1 MVQLTSYVYIEGHI
15 EQDIVKGLD
24 RGEGVKQTKALVEG
38 AIMIS
43 IFSVMTL
50 FYLYVPLL
58 SIIFFLAAPIP
69 IILYTIRHGLK
80 KGIAAG
86 AIGIVISFLIGS
98 INGLM
103 TAPILIAVGLGMGV
117 FYSRRQPGNA
127 IIAGALI
134 YLFSFLISFVVSV
147 QLFQVDIMSVA
158 KESIEQLIP
167 MLESAL
173 KQSGASEQDIAK
185 QLKQFREI
193 QDSALSALPVTLL
206 IGVTLLAFVNHWFV
220 QPLIKRFVKDMP
232 ALKKFKDMRLPKS
245 MVWYYLLTLL
255 LMLIQT
261 EKGSFL
267 WLVQTSA
274 FQILFILVLIQG
286 FSFIFY
292 YCHEKS
298 ISKAV
303 PIFAIVL
310 GVLYPPVGVIVRII
324 GIADIGFD
332 LREKVKNK

>member
-1 MVQLTSYVYIEGHI
+1 
-15 EQDIVKGLD
+15 
-24 RGEGVKQTKALVEG
+24 
-38 AIMIS
+38 MIS
-43 IFSVMTL
+43 IFSVMML

-80 KGIAAG
+80 KGIFAG

-98 INGLM
+98 LAGLM
-103 TAPILIAVGLGMGV
+103 SAPILIAAGLGMGV

-127 IIAGALI
+127 IITGALI
-134 YLFSFLISFVVSV
+134 YLFSFLISFIVSV
-147 QLFQVDIMSVA
+147 QLFQVDIMGIA
-158 KESIEQLIP
+158 KESIEQMIP
-167 MLESAL
+167 MLESVL
-173 KQSGASEQDIAK
+173 KQSGASEQNIAK
-185 QLKQFREI
+185 QLKQFREM
-193 QDSALSALPVTLL
+193 QDAALSALPVALL

-232 ALKKFKDMRLPKS
+232 VLKKFKDMRLPKS

>member
-1 MVQLTSYVYIEGHI
+1 M
-15 EQDIVKGLD
+15 
-24 RGEGVKQTKALVEG
+24 
-38 AIMIS
+38 MS
-43 IFSVMTL
+43 IFAVMML

-98 INGLM
+98 MAGLM
-103 TAPILIAVGLGMGV
+103 SAPILIAVGLGMGV

-127 IIAGALI
+127 IITGALL
-134 YLFSFLISFVVSV
+134 YLFSILISFVVSV
-147 QLFQVDIMSVA
+147 QLFQIDIMNIA
-158 KESIEQLIP
+158 KESIEQMMP
-167 MLESAL
+167 MVESVL
-173 KQSGASEQDIAK
+173 KQSGASEKDIAK
-185 QLKQFREI
+185 QLKQFKEM
-193 QDSALSALPVTLL
+193 QDTALSALPVALL
-206 IGVTLLAFVNHWFV
+206 ILVTLMAFVNHWFV
-220 QPLIKRFVKDMP
+220 RPLLKRFVSDMP
-232 ALKKFKDMRLPKS
+232 SLKKFKDMRLPKS

-286 FSFIFY
+286 FFFLFY
-292 YCHEKS
+292 YCHEKN

-303 PIFAIVL
+303 PIFAVVL
-310 GVLYPPVGVIVRII
+310 TVFFPPIGVIVRII

>member
-1 MVQLTSYVYIEGHI
+1 M
-15 EQDIVKGLD
+15 D

-147 QLFQVDIMSVA
+147 QLFQVDIMSIA
-158 KESIEQLIP
+158 KESIEQMIP

-185 QLKQFREI
+185 QLKQFREMK
-193 QDSALSALPVTLL
+193 DVALSALPVALL
-206 IGVTLLAFVNHWFV
+206 MLVTLTAFVNHWFV
-220 QPLIKRFVKDMP
+220 KPLIKRFVKDMP

-267 WLVQTSA
+267 SLVQTSA

-310 GVLYPPVGVIVRII
+310 GVLYPPVAVIVRII

>member
-1 MVQLTSYVYIEGHI
+1 M
-15 EQDIVKGLD
+15 
-24 RGEGVKQTKALVEG
+24 
-38 AIMIS
+38 MS
-43 IFSVMTL
+43 IFAVMML

-98 INGLM
+98 MAGLM
-103 TAPILIAVGLGMGV
+103 SAPILIAVGLGMGV

-127 IIAGALI
+127 IITGALI
-134 YLFSFLISFVVSV
+134 YLFSILISFVISV
-147 QLFQVDIMSVA
+147 QIFQIDIMNIT
-158 KESIEQLIP
+158 KESIEQMMP
-167 MLESAL
+167 MVESVL
-173 KQSGASEQDIAK
+173 KQSGASEKDIAK
-185 QLKQFREI
+185 QLKQFKEM
-193 QDSALSALPVTLL
+193 QDTALSALPVALL
-206 IGVTLLAFVNHWFV
+206 ILVTLMAFVNHWFV

-232 ALKKFKDMRLPKS
+232 SLKKFKDMRLPKS

-286 FSFIFY
+286 FSFLFY
-292 YCHEKS
+292 YCHEKN

-303 PIFAIVL
+303 PIFVVVL
-310 GVLYPPVGVIVRII
+310 TVFFPPIGVIVRII

>member
-1 MVQLTSYVYIEGHI
+1 M
-15 EQDIVKGLD
+15 
-24 RGEGVKQTKALVEG
+24 KQTKALVEG

-43 IFSVMTL
+43 IFAVMTL

-58 SIIFFLAAPIP
+58 AIIFFMAAPIP

-98 INGLM
+98 INGLLS
-103 TAPILIAVGLGMGV
+103 APMLIAVGVGMGV
-117 FYSRRQPGNA
+117 FYSRRQPGQA
-127 IIAGALI
+127 IITGALI
-134 YLFSFLISFVVSV
+134 YLFSFLIYFVVSV
-147 QLFQVDIMSVA
+147 QLFQVDILGVA
-158 KESIEQLIP
+158 KESIDQIMP
-167 MLESAL
+167 MVESTL
-173 KQSGASEQDIAK
+173 KQSGASDQDIAK
-185 QLKQFREI
+185 QLKQFREL
-193 QDSALSALPVTLL
+193 QDTALNSLPVALL
-206 IGVTLLAFVNHWFV
+206 IFVTLMSFVNHWFV
-220 QPLIKRFVKDMP
+220 RPLIKRFVPDMP

-255 LMLIQT
+255 LMLIQP

-267 WLVQTSA
+267 SLVQTSA

-292 YCHEKS
+292 YCHEKN
-298 ISKAV
+298 ISKVV
-303 PIFAIVL
+303 PIFAVVL
-310 GVLYPPVGVIVRII
+310 TILFPPIGVIVRII

-332 LREKVKNK
+332 LREKVKTNNSL

>member
-1 MVQLTSYVYIEGHI
+1 M
-15 EQDIVKGLD
+15 
-24 RGEGVKQTKALVEG
+24 KQTKALVEG

-43 IFSVMTL
+43 IFAVMTL

-58 SIIFFLAAPIP
+58 SIIFFMAAPIP

-98 INGLM
+98 INGLLS
-103 TAPILIAVGLGMGV
+103 APMLIAVGVGMGV
-117 FYSRRQPGNA
+117 FYSRRQPGQA
-127 IIAGALI
+127 IITGALI
-134 YLFSFLISFVVSV
+134 YLFSFLIYFVVSV
-147 QLFQVDIMSVA
+147 QLFQVDILGVA
-158 KESIEQLIP
+158 KESIDQIMP
-167 MLESAL
+167 MVESTL
-173 KQSGASEQDIAK
+173 KQSGASDQDIAK
-185 QLKQFREI
+185 QLKQFREM
-193 QDSALSALPVTLL
+193 QDTALNSLPVALL
-206 IGVTLLAFVNHWFV
+206 IFVTLMSFVNHWFV
-220 QPLIKRFVKDMP
+220 RPLIKRFVPDMP

-255 LMLIQT
+255 LMLIQP

-267 WLVQTSA
+267 SLVQTSA

-292 YCHEKS
+292 YCHEKN
-298 ISKAV
+298 ISKVV
-303 PIFAIVL
+303 PIFAVVL
-310 GVLYPPVGVIVRII
+310 TILFPPIGVIVRII

-332 LREKVKNK
+332 LREKVKTNNSL

>member
-1 MVQLTSYVYIEGHI
+1 M
-15 EQDIVKGLD
+15 
-24 RGEGVKQTKALVEG
+24 
-38 AIMIS
+38 MS
-43 IFSVMTL
+43 IFSVMML

-98 INGLM
+98 MAGLM
-103 TAPILIAVGLGMGV
+103 SAPILIAVGLGMGA

-127 IIAGALI
+127 IITGALI

-147 QLFQVDIMSVA
+147 QLFQIDIMSIA
-158 KESIEQLIP
+158 KESIEQMMPIV
-167 MLESAL
+167 ESVL
-173 KQSGASEQDIAK
+173 KQSGASEKDIAK
-185 QLKQFREI
+185 QLKQFKEM
-193 QDSALSALPVTLL
+193 QDMALSALPVALL
-206 IGVTLLAFVNHWFV
+206 IAVTLMAFVNHWFV
-220 QPLIKRFVKDMP
+220 RPLLKRFVSDMP
-232 ALKKFKDMRLPKS
+232 VLKKFKDMRLPKS

-286 FSFIFY
+286 FSFLFY
-292 YCHEKS
+292 YCHEKN

-310 GVLYPPVGVIVRII
+310 TVFFPPIGVIVRII

>member
-1 MVQLTSYVYIEGHI
+1 M
-15 EQDIVKGLD
+15 
-24 RGEGVKQTKALVEG
+24 
-38 AIMIS
+38 MS
-43 IFSVMTL
+43 IFSVMML

-98 INGLM
+98 MAGLM
-103 TAPILIAVGLGMGV
+103 SAPILIAVGLGMGA

-127 IIAGALI
+127 IITGALI

-147 QLFQVDIMSVA
+147 QLFQIDIMSIA
-158 KESIEQLIP
+158 KESIEQMMP
-167 MLESAL
+167 MVESVL
-173 KQSGASEQDIAK
+173 KQSGASKKDIAK
-185 QLKQFREI
+185 QIKQFKEM
-193 QDSALSALPVTLL
+193 QDMALSALPVALL
-206 IGVTLLAFVNHWFV
+206 IAVTLMAFVNHWFV
-220 QPLIKRFVKDMP
+220 RPLLKRFVSDMP

-286 FSFIFY
+286 FSFLFY
-292 YCHEKS
+292 YCHEKN

-303 PIFAIVL
+303 PIFTVVL
-310 GVLYPPVGVIVRII
+310 TVFFPPIGVIVRII

>member
-1 MVQLTSYVYIEGHI
+1 M
-15 EQDIVKGLD
+15 
-24 RGEGVKQTKALVEG
+24 KQTKALVEG

-43 IFSVMTL
+43 IFAVMTL

-58 SIIFFLAAPIP
+58 SIIFCLAAPIP

-103 TAPILIAVGLGMGV
+103 SAPILIAVGIGMGV

-127 IIAGALI
+127 IITGALI
-134 YLFSFLISFVVSV
+134 YLFSFLIYFVVSV
-147 QLFQVDIMSVA
+147 QLFQIDILGAA
-158 KESIEQLIP
+158 KESIDQMMP
-167 MLESAL
+167 MVESVL

-185 QLKQFREI
+185 QLKQFREL
-193 QDSALSALPVTLL
+193 QDTALSALPVTLL
-206 IGVTLLAFVNHWFV
+206 IFVTLVSFVNHWFV
-220 QPLIKRFVKDMP
+220 RPLLKRFVPDMP
-232 ALKKFKDMRLPKS
+232 VLKKFKDMRLPKS

-255 LMLIQT
+255 LMLIQS

-274 FQILFILVLIQG
+274 FQILYILVLIQG

-292 YCHEKS
+292 YCHEKN
-298 ISKAV
+298 ISKVV

-310 GVLYPPVGVIVRII
+310 TILFPPIGVVVRII
-324 GIADIGFD
+324 GIADIGFE
-332 LREKVKNK
+332 LRDKVKNK

>member
-1 MVQLTSYVYIEGHI
+1 M
-15 EQDIVKGLD
+15 
-24 RGEGVKQTKALVEG
+24 
-38 AIMIS
+38 
-43 IFSVMTL
+43 L

-98 INGLM
+98 LAGLM
-103 TAPILIAVGLGMGV
+103 SAPILIAAGLGMGV

-127 IIAGALI
+127 IITGALI
-134 YLFSFLISFVVSV
+134 YLFSFLISFIVSV
-147 QLFQVDIMSVA
+147 QLFQVDIMGIA
-158 KESIEQLIP
+158 KESIEQMIP
-167 MLESAL
+167 MLESVL
-173 KQSGASEQDIAK
+173 KQSGASEQNIAK
-185 QLKQFREI
+185 QLKQFREM
-193 QDSALSALPVTLL
+193 QDAALSSLPVALL

-232 ALKKFKDMRLPKS
+232 VLKKFKDMRLPKS

>member
-1 MVQLTSYVYIEGHI
+1 M
-15 EQDIVKGLD
+15 
-24 RGEGVKQTKALVEG
+24 KQTKALVEG

-117 FYSRRQPGNA
+117 FYCRRQPGNA
-127 IIAGALI
+127 IITGALI

-147 QLFQVDIMSVA
+147 QLFQVDIMGIA
-158 KESIEQLIP
+158 KESIEQMIP
-167 MLESAL
+167 MLESVL

-185 QLKQFREI
+185 QLKQFREM
-193 QDSALSALPVTLL
+193 QDAALSALPVALL
-206 IGVTLLAFVNHWFV
+206 MLVTLTAFVNHWFV
-220 QPLIKRFVKDMP
+220 KPLIKRFVKDMP

-267 WLVQTSA
+267 SLVQTSA

-310 GVLYPPVGVIVRII
+310 GVLYPPVAVIVRII

>member
-1 MVQLTSYVYIEGHI
+1 M
-15 EQDIVKGLD
+15 
-24 RGEGVKQTKALVEG
+24 KQTKALVEG

-43 IFSVMTL
+43 IFSVMML

-98 INGLM
+98 LAGLM
-103 TAPILIAVGLGMGV
+103 SAPILIAAGLGMGV

-127 IIAGALI
+127 IITGALI
-134 YLFSFLISFVVSV
+134 YLFSFLISFIVSV
-147 QLFQVDIMSVA
+147 QLFQVDIMGIA
-158 KESIEQLIP
+158 KESVEQMIP
-167 MLESAL
+167 MLESVL
-173 KQSGASEQDIAK
+173 KQSGASEQNIAK
-185 QLKQFREI
+185 QLKQFREM
-193 QDSALSALPVTLL
+193 QDAALSALPVALL

-232 ALKKFKDMRLPKS
+232 VLKKFKDMRLPKS

-255 LMLIQT
+255 LMLIRT

>member
-1 MVQLTSYVYIEGHI
+1 M
-15 EQDIVKGLD
+15 
-24 RGEGVKQTKALVEG
+24 KQTKALVEG
-38 AIMIS
+38 AIMMS
-43 IFSVMTL
+43 IFSVLML

-98 INGLM
+98 MAGLM
-103 TAPILIAVGLGMGV
+103 SAPILIAVGLGMGA

-127 IIAGALI
+127 IITGALI

-147 QLFQVDIMSVA
+147 QLFQIDIMSIA
-158 KESIEQLIP
+158 KESIEQMMP
-167 MLESAL
+167 MVESVL
-173 KQSGASEQDIAK
+173 KQSGASEKDIAK
-185 QLKQFREI
+185 QLKQFKEM
-193 QDSALSALPVTLL
+193 QDMALSALPVALL
-206 IGVTLLAFVNHWFV
+206 IAVTLMAFVNHWFV
-220 QPLIKRFVKDMP
+220 RPLLKRFVSDMP
-232 ALKKFKDMRLPKS
+232 VLKKFKDMRLPKS

-286 FSFIFY
+286 FSFLFY
-292 YCHEKS
+292 YCHEKN

-303 PIFAIVL
+303 PIFTIVL
-310 GVLYPPVGVIVRII
+310 TVFFPPIGVIVRII

>member
-1 MVQLTSYVYIEGHI
+1 M
-15 EQDIVKGLD
+15 
-24 RGEGVKQTKALVEG
+24 KQTKALVEG

-127 IIAGALI
+127 IITGALI

-147 QLFQVDIMSVA
+147 QLFQIDIMSIA
-158 KESIEQLIP
+158 KESIEQMIP

-185 QLKQFREI
+185 QLKQFREMK
-193 QDSALSALPVTLL
+193 DAALSALPVALL
-206 IGVTLLAFVNHWFV
+206 MLVTLTAFVNHWFV
-220 QPLIKRFVKDMP
+220 KPLIKRFVKDMP

-267 WLVQTSA
+267 SLVQTSA

-310 GVLYPPVGVIVRII
+310 GVLYPPVSVIVRII

>member
-1 MVQLTSYVYIEGHI
+1 
-15 EQDIVKGLD
+15 
-24 RGEGVKQTKALVEG
+24 
-38 AIMIS
+38 MIS
-43 IFSVMTL
+43 IFSVMML

-98 INGLM
+98 LAGLM
-103 TAPILIAVGLGMGV
+103 SAPILIAAGLGMGV

-127 IIAGALI
+127 IITGALI
-134 YLFSFLISFVVSV
+134 YLFSFLISFIVSV
-147 QLFQVDIMSVA
+147 QLFQVDIMGIA
-158 KESIEQLIP
+158 KESVEQMIP
-167 MLESAL
+167 MLESVL
-173 KQSGASEQDIAK
+173 KQSGASEQNIAK
-185 QLKQFREI
+185 QLKQFREM
-193 QDSALSALPVTLL
+193 QDAALSALPVALL

-232 ALKKFKDMRLPKS
+232 VLKKFKDMRLPKS

-255 LMLIQT
+255 LMLIRT

>member
-1 MVQLTSYVYIEGHI
+1 M
-15 EQDIVKGLD
+15 
-24 RGEGVKQTKALVEG
+24 
-38 AIMIS
+38 MS
-43 IFSVMTL
+43 IFSVMML

-98 INGLM
+98 MAGLM
-103 TAPILIAVGLGMGV
+103 SAPILIAAGLGMGA

-127 IIAGALI
+127 IITGALI

-147 QLFQVDIMSVA
+147 QLFQIDIMSIA
-158 KESIEQLIP
+158 KESIEQMMPIV
-167 MLESAL
+167 ESVL
-173 KQSGASEQDIAK
+173 KQSGASEKDIAK
-185 QLKQFREI
+185 QLKQFKEM
-193 QDSALSALPVTLL
+193 QDMALSALPVALL
-206 IGVTLLAFVNHWFV
+206 IAVTLMAFVNHWFV
-220 QPLIKRFVKDMP
+220 RPLLKRFVSDMP
-232 ALKKFKDMRLPKS
+232 LLKKFKDMRLPKS

-286 FSFIFY
+286 FSFLFY
-292 YCHEKS
+292 YCHEKN

-310 GVLYPPVGVIVRII
+310 TVFFPPIGVIVRII

>member
-1 MVQLTSYVYIEGHI
+1 M
-15 EQDIVKGLD
+15 
-24 RGEGVKQTKALVEG
+24 KQTKALVEG

-43 IFSVMTL
+43 IFAVMTL

-58 SIIFFLAAPIP
+58 SIIFFMAAPIP

-98 INGLM
+98 INGLLS
-103 TAPILIAVGLGMGV
+103 APMLIAVGIGMGV
-117 FYSRRQPGNA
+117 FYSRRQPGQA
-127 IIAGALI
+127 IIMGALI
-134 YLFSFLISFVVSV
+134 YLFSFLIYFVVSV
-147 QLFQVDIMSVA
+147 QLFQVDILGVA
-158 KESIEQLIP
+158 KESIDQIMP
-167 MLESAL
+167 MVESTL
-173 KQSGASEQDIAK
+173 KQSGTSDQDIAK
-185 QLKQFREI
+185 QLKQFREM
-193 QDSALSALPVTLL
+193 QDTALNSLPVALL
-206 IGVTLLAFVNHWFV
+206 IFVTLMSFVNHWFV
-220 QPLIKRFVKDMP
+220 RPLIKRFVPDMP

-255 LMLIQT
+255 LMLIQP

-267 WLVQTSA
+267 SLVQTSA

-292 YCHEKS
+292 YCHEKN
-298 ISKAV
+298 ISKVV
-303 PIFAIVL
+303 PIFAVVL
-310 GVLYPPVGVIVRII
+310 TILFSPIGVIVRII

-332 LREKVKNK
+332 LREKVKTNNSL

>member
-1 MVQLTSYVYIEGHI
+1 
-15 EQDIVKGLD
+15 
-24 RGEGVKQTKALVEG
+24 
-38 AIMIS
+38 MIS

-147 QLFQVDIMSVA
+147 QLFQVDIMSIA
-158 KESIEQLIP
+158 KESIEQMIP

-185 QLKQFREI
+185 QLKQFREM
-193 QDSALSALPVTLL
+193 QDAALSALPVALL
-206 IGVTLLAFVNHWFV
+206 MLVTLTAFVNHWFV
-220 QPLIKRFVKDMP
+220 KPLIKRFVKDMP

-267 WLVQTSA
+267 SLVQTSA

-310 GVLYPPVGVIVRII
+310 GVLYPPVAVIVRII

>member
-1 MVQLTSYVYIEGHI
+1 M
-15 EQDIVKGLD
+15 
-24 RGEGVKQTKALVEG
+24 KQTKALVEG
-38 AIMIS
+38 AIMMS
-43 IFSVMTL
+43 IFAVMML

-98 INGLM
+98 MAGLM
-103 TAPILIAVGLGMGV
+103 SAPILIAVGLSMGV

-127 IIAGALI
+127 IITGALI
-134 YLFSFLISFVVSV
+134 YLFSILISFVVSV
-147 QLFQVDIMSVA
+147 QLFQIDIMNIA
-158 KESIEQLIP
+158 NESIEQMMP
-167 MLESAL
+167 MVESVL
-173 KQSGASEQDIAK
+173 KQSGASEKDIAK
-185 QLKQFREI
+185 QLKQFKEM
-193 QDSALSALPVTLL
+193 QDMALSALPVALL
-206 IGVTLLAFVNHWFV
+206 ILVTLMAFVNHWFV
-220 QPLIKRFVKDMP
+220 RPLLKRFVSDMP
-232 ALKKFKDMRLPKS
+232 SLKKFKDMRLPKS

-286 FSFIFY
+286 FSFLFY
-292 YCHEKS
+292 YCHEKN

-303 PIFAIVL
+303 PIFAVVL
-310 GVLYPPVGVIVRII
+310 TVFFPPIGVIVRII

>member
-1 MVQLTSYVYIEGHI
+1 M
-15 EQDIVKGLD
+15 
-24 RGEGVKQTKALVEG
+24 KQTKALVEG

-43 IFSVMTL
+43 IFSVMML
-50 FYLYVPLL
+50 FYMYVPLL

-98 INGLM
+98 LAGLM
-103 TAPILIAVGLGMGV
+103 SAPILIAAGLGMGV

-127 IIAGALI
+127 IITGALI
-134 YLFSFLISFVVSV
+134 YLFSFLISFIVSV
-147 QLFQVDIMSVA
+147 QLFQVDIMGIA
-158 KESIEQLIP
+158 KESIEQMIP
-167 MLESAL
+167 MLESVL
-173 KQSGASEQDIAK
+173 KQSGASEQNIAK
-185 QLKQFREI
+185 QLKQFREM
-193 QDSALSALPVTLL
+193 QDAALSALPVALL

-232 ALKKFKDMRLPKS
+232 VLKKFKDMRLPKS

>member
-1 MVQLTSYVYIEGHI
+1 M
-15 EQDIVKGLD
+15 
-24 RGEGVKQTKALVEG
+24 KQTKALVEG

-43 IFSVMTL
+43 IFAVMTL

-58 SIIFFLAAPIP
+58 SIVFFMAAPIP

-98 INGLM
+98 INGLLS
-103 TAPILIAVGLGMGV
+103 APMLIAVGVGMGV
-117 FYSRRQPGNA
+117 FYSRRQPGQA
-127 IIAGALI
+127 IITGALI
-134 YLFSFLISFVVSV
+134 YLFSFLIYFVVSV
-147 QLFQVDIMSVA
+147 QLFQVDILGVA
-158 KESIEQLIP
+158 KESIDQIMP
-167 MLESAL
+167 MVESTL
-173 KQSGASEQDIAK
+173 KQSGASDQDIAK
-185 QLKQFREI
+185 QLKQFREM
-193 QDSALSALPVTLL
+193 QDTALNSLPVALL
-206 IGVTLLAFVNHWFV
+206 IFVTLMSFVNHWFV
-220 QPLIKRFVKDMP
+220 RPLIKRFVPDMP

-255 LMLIQT
+255 LMLIQP

-267 WLVQTSA
+267 SLVQTSA

-292 YCHEKS
+292 YCHEKN
-298 ISKAV
+298 ISKVV
-303 PIFAIVL
+303 PIFAVVL
-310 GVLYPPVGVIVRII
+310 TILFPPIGVIVRII

-332 LREKVKNK
+332 LREKVKTNNSL

>member
-1 MVQLTSYVYIEGHI
+1 M
-15 EQDIVKGLD
+15 D

-127 IIAGALI
+127 IITGALI

-147 QLFQVDIMSVA
+147 QLFQIDIMSIA
-158 KESIEQLIP
+158 KESIEQMIP

-185 QLKQFREI
+185 QLKQFREMK
-193 QDSALSALPVTLL
+193 DAALSALPVALL
-206 IGVTLLAFVNHWFV
+206 MLVTLTAFVNHWFV
-220 QPLIKRFVKDMP
+220 KPLIKRFVKDMP

-267 WLVQTSA
+267 SLVQTSA

-310 GVLYPPVGVIVRII
+310 GVLYPPVSVIVRII

>member
-1 MVQLTSYVYIEGHI
+1 M
-15 EQDIVKGLD
+15 
-24 RGEGVKQTKALVEG
+24 KQTKALVEG

-127 IIAGALI
+127 IITGALI

-147 QLFQVDIMSVA
+147 QLFQVDIMGIA
-158 KESIEQLIP
+158 KESIEQMIP
-167 MLESAL
+167 MLESVL
-173 KQSGASEQDIAK
+173 KQSGASEQDISK
-185 QLKQFREI
+185 QLKQFREM
-193 QDSALSALPVTLL
+193 QDSALSALPVALL
-206 IGVTLLAFVNHWFV
+206 MLVTLTAFVNHWFV
-220 QPLIKRFVKDMP
+220 KPLIKRFVKDMP

-267 WLVQTSA
+267 SLVQTSA

-310 GVLYPPVGVIVRII
+310 GVLYPPVAVIVRII

>member
-1 MVQLTSYVYIEGHI
+1 M
-15 EQDIVKGLD
+15 
-24 RGEGVKQTKALVEG
+24 KQTKALVEG

-43 IFSVMTL
+43 IFAVMTL

-58 SIIFFLAAPIP
+58 AIIFFMAAPIP

-98 INGLM
+98 INGLLS
-103 TAPILIAVGLGMGV
+103 APMLIAVGIGMGV
-117 FYSRRQPGNA
+117 FYSRRQPGQA
-127 IIAGALI
+127 IITGALI
-134 YLFSFLISFVVSV
+134 YLFSFLIYFVVSV
-147 QLFQVDIMSVA
+147 QLFQVDILGVA
-158 KESIEQLIP
+158 KESIDQIMP
-167 MLESAL
+167 MVESTL
-173 KQSGASEQDIAK
+173 KQSGASDQEIAK
-185 QLKQFREI
+185 QLKQFREM
-193 QDSALSALPVTLL
+193 QDTALNSLPVALL
-206 IGVTLLAFVNHWFV
+206 IFVTLMSFVNHWFV
-220 QPLIKRFVKDMP
+220 RPLIKRFVPDMP

-255 LMLIQT
+255 LMLIQP

-267 WLVQTSA
+267 SLVQTSA

-292 YCHEKS
+292 YCHEKN
-298 ISKAV
+298 ISKVV
-303 PIFAIVL
+303 PIFAVVL
-310 GVLYPPVGVIVRII
+310 TILFPPIGVIVRII

-332 LREKVKNK
+332 LREKVKTNNSL

>member
-1 MVQLTSYVYIEGHI
+1 M
-15 EQDIVKGLD
+15 
-24 RGEGVKQTKALVEG
+24 KQTKALVEG

-43 IFSVMTL
+43 IFAVMTL

-58 SIIFFLAAPIP
+58 SIIFFMAAPIP

-98 INGLM
+98 INGLLS
-103 TAPILIAVGLGMGV
+103 APMLIAVGVGMGV
-117 FYSRRQPGNA
+117 FYSRRQPGQA
-127 IIAGALI
+127 IITGALI
-134 YLFSFLISFVVSV
+134 YLFSFLIYFVVSV
-147 QLFQVDIMSVA
+147 QLFQVDILGVA
-158 KESIEQLIP
+158 KESIDQIMP
-167 MLESAL
+167 MVESTL
-173 KQSGASEQDIAK
+173 KQSGASDQDIAK
-185 QLKQFREI
+185 QLKQFREL
-193 QDSALSALPVTLL
+193 QDTALNSLPVALL
-206 IGVTLLAFVNHWFV
+206 IFVTLMSFVNHWFV
-220 QPLIKRFVKDMP
+220 RPLIKRFVPGMP

-255 LMLIQT
+255 LMLIQP

-267 WLVQTSA
+267 SLVQTSA

-292 YCHEKS
+292 YCHEKN
-298 ISKAV
+298 ISKVV
-303 PIFAIVL
+303 PIFAVVL
-310 GVLYPPVGVIVRII
+310 TILFPPIGVIVRII

-332 LREKVKNK
+332 LREKVKTNNSL

>member
-1 MVQLTSYVYIEGHI
+1 
-15 EQDIVKGLD
+15 
-24 RGEGVKQTKALVEG
+24 
-38 AIMIS
+38 
-43 IFSVMTL
+43 MTL

-80 KGIAAG
+80 KGIATG

-127 IIAGALI
+127 IITGALI

-147 QLFQVDIMSVA
+147 QLFQVDIMVIA
-158 KESIEQLIP
+158 KESIEQMIP
-167 MLESAL
+167 MLESVL

-185 QLKQFREI
+185 QLKQFREM
-193 QDSALSALPVTLL
+193 QDAALSALPVALL
-206 IGVTLLAFVNHWFV
+206 MLVTLTAFVNHWFV
-220 QPLIKRFVKDMP
+220 KPLIKRFVKDMP

-267 WLVQTSA
+267 SLVQTSA

-310 GVLYPPVGVIVRII
+310 GVLYPPVAVIVRII

>member
-1 MVQLTSYVYIEGHI
+1 M
-15 EQDIVKGLD
+15 
-24 RGEGVKQTKALVEG
+24 KQTRALVEG
-38 AIMIS
+38 AIMMS
-43 IFSVMTL
+43 IFSVMML

-98 INGLM
+98 MAGLM
-103 TAPILIAVGLGMGV
+103 SAPILIAAGLGMGV

-127 IIAGALI
+127 IITGALI

-147 QLFQVDIMSVA
+147 QLFQIDIMSIA
-158 KESIEQLIP
+158 KESIEQMMP
-167 MLESAL
+167 MVESVL
-173 KQSGASEQDIAK
+173 KQSGASEKDIAK
-185 QLKQFREI
+185 QLKQFKEM
-193 QDSALSALPVTLL
+193 QDMALSALPVALL
-206 IGVTLLAFVNHWFV
+206 IAVTLMAFVNHWFV
-220 QPLIKRFVKDMP
+220 RPLLKRFVSDMP
-232 ALKKFKDMRLPKS
+232 LLKKFKDMRLPKS

-286 FSFIFY
+286 FSFLFY
-292 YCHEKS
+292 YCHEKN

-310 GVLYPPVGVIVRII
+310 TVFFPPIGVIVRII

>member
-1 MVQLTSYVYIEGHI
+1 
-15 EQDIVKGLD
+15 
-24 RGEGVKQTKALVEG
+24 
-38 AIMIS
+38 MIS
-43 IFSVMTL
+43 IFSVMML

-98 INGLM
+98 IAGLM
-103 TAPILIAVGLGMGV
+103 SAPILIAAGLGMGV

-127 IIAGALI
+127 IITGALI

-147 QLFQVDIMSVA
+147 QLFQVDIMGIA
-158 KESIEQLIP
+158 KESIEQMIP
-167 MLESAL
+167 MLESVL

-185 QLKQFREI
+185 QLKQFREM
-193 QDSALSALPVTLL
+193 QDAALSALPVALL

-232 ALKKFKDMRLPKS
+232 VLKKFKDMRLPKS

-310 GVLYPPVGVIVRII
+310 SVLYPPLGVIVRII

>member
-1 MVQLTSYVYIEGHI
+1 M
-15 EQDIVKGLD
+15 
-24 RGEGVKQTKALVEG
+24 KQTKALVEG

-43 IFSVMTL
+43 IFAVMTL

-58 SIIFFLAAPIP
+58 AIIFFMAAPIP

-98 INGLM
+98 INGLLS
-103 TAPILIAVGLGMGV
+103 APMLIAVGVGMGV
-117 FYSRRQPGNA
+117 FYRRRQPGQA
-127 IIAGALI
+127 IITGALI
-134 YLFSFLISFVVSV
+134 YLFSFLIYFVVSV
-147 QLFQVDIMSVA
+147 QLFQVDILGVA
-158 KESIEQLIP
+158 KDSIDQIMPMVEST
-167 MLESAL
+167 L
-173 KQSGASEQDIAK
+173 KQSGASDQEIAK
-185 QLKQFREI
+185 QLKQFREM
-193 QDSALSALPVTLL
+193 QDTALNSLPVALL
-206 IGVTLLAFVNHWFV
+206 IFVTLMSFVNHWFV
-220 QPLIKRFVKDMP
+220 RPLIKRFVPYMP

-255 LMLIQT
+255 LMLIQP

-267 WLVQTSA
+267 SLVQTSA

-292 YCHEKS
+292 YCHEKN
-298 ISKAV
+298 ISKVV
-303 PIFAIVL
+303 PIFAVVL
-310 GVLYPPVGVIVRII
+310 TILFPPIGVIVRII

-332 LREKVKNK
+332 LREKVKTNNSL

>member
-1 MVQLTSYVYIEGHI
+1 M
-15 EQDIVKGLD
+15 
-24 RGEGVKQTKALVEG
+24 KQTKALVEG

-69 IILYTIRHGLK
+69 IILYTIRHGFK

-147 QLFQVDIMSVA
+147 QLFQVDIMGIA
-158 KESIEQLIP
+158 KESIEQMIP

-193 QDSALSALPVTLL
+193 KDSALSALPVALL
-206 IGVTLLAFVNHWFV
+206 MLVTLTAFVNHWFV
-220 QPLIKRFVKDMP
+220 KPLIKRFVKDMP

-267 WLVQTSA
+267 SLVQTSA

-310 GVLYPPVGVIVRII
+310 GVLYPPVAVIVRII

>member
-1 MVQLTSYVYIEGHI
+1 M
-15 EQDIVKGLD
+15 
-24 RGEGVKQTKALVEG
+24 KQTKALVEG

-43 IFSVMTL
+43 IFSVMML

-98 INGLM
+98 LAGLM
-103 TAPILIAVGLGMGV
+103 SAPILIAAGLGMGV

-127 IIAGALI
+127 IITGALI
-134 YLFSFLISFVVSV
+134 YLFSFLISFIVSV
-147 QLFQVDIMSVA
+147 QLFQVDIMGIA
-158 KESIEQLIP
+158 KESIEQMIP
-167 MLESAL
+167 MLESVL
-173 KQSGASEQDIAK
+173 KQSGASEQNIAK
-185 QLKQFREI
+185 QLKQFREM
-193 QDSALSALPVTLL
+193 QDAALSALPVALL

-232 ALKKFKDMRLPKS
+232 VLKKFKDMRLPKS

>member
-1 MVQLTSYVYIEGHI
+1 M
-15 EQDIVKGLD
+15 
-24 RGEGVKQTKALVEG
+24 KQTKALVEG

-43 IFSVMTL
+43 IFSVMML

-98 INGLM
+98 LAGLM
-103 TAPILIAVGLGMGV
+103 SAPILIAAGLGMGV

-127 IIAGALI
+127 IITGALI

-147 QLFQVDIMSVA
+147 QLFQVDIMGIA
-158 KESIEQLIP
+158 KESIEQMIP
-167 MLESAL
+167 MLESVL
-173 KQSGASEQDIAK
+173 KQSGASEQNIAK
-185 QLKQFREI
+185 QLKQFREM
-193 QDSALSALPVTLL
+193 QDAALSALPVALL

-232 ALKKFKDMRLPKS
+232 VLKKFKDMRLPKS

>member
-1 MVQLTSYVYIEGHI
+1 M
-15 EQDIVKGLD
+15 
-24 RGEGVKQTKALVEG
+24 KQTKALVEG

-98 INGLM
+98 INGLLS
-103 TAPILIAVGLGMGV
+103 APMLIAVGIGMGV

-127 IIAGALI
+127 IITGALI

-147 QLFQVDIMSVA
+147 QLFEIDIMGIA
-158 KESIEQLIP
+158 KESIEQIIP
-167 MLESAL
+167 MVESAL

-185 QLKQFREI
+185 QLKQFTEL
-193 QDSALSALPVTLL
+193 QNTALSALPVALL
-206 IGVTLLAFVNHWFV
+206 ILVTLMAFVNHWFV

-255 LMLIQT
+255 LMLIQS

-274 FQILFILVLIQG
+274 FQILFILMLIQG
-286 FSFIFY
+286 LSFIFY
-292 YCHEKS
+292 YCHEKN
-298 ISKAV
+298 ISKVV

-310 GVLYPPVGVIVRII
+310 SVLYSPIGVIVRII

-332 LREKVKNK
+332 LRDKVKNK